1 MPFLVE
7 ENHATVKN
15 DSSVA
20 PRWNGNLQRR
30 QHWAA
35 KSTKLKENAGKIK
48 SAFVVRAALSAEKLG
63 CYLENCRSW
72 KNTLGKLVVVNL
84 EAIWL
89 EWKESK
95 WQWRVLSSVVGDS
108 HIVSET
114 HFGCVLCPE
123 TDWNIR
129 IGKQGYVFILSDF
142 KKCCFDVSFLTSI
155 SVSTVILTLG
165 KVEFFK

>member
-1 MPFLVE
+1 MFQHNAKVGLCPIWRRRKKAIWRDLLSIQNETILLITMLSKELCLFLVE

-30 QHWAA
+30 ENWAA

-89 EWKESK
+89 NER
-95 WQWRVLSSVVGDS
+95 RVNDGGEFCL
-108 HIVSET
+108 
-114 HFGCVLCPE
+114 L
-123 TDWNIR
+123 W
-129 IGKQGYVFILSDF
+129 L
-142 KKCCFDVSFLTSI
+142 
-155 SVSTVILTLG
+155 VILI
-165 KVEFFK
+165 